1 MKSEVG
7 AATGG
12 NGCSGLDGAEDYGT
26 KCGSAVLAEETI
38 HTGGDSGM
46 GAEKRVGLDAG
57 TAAGGIAETER
68 SGADS
73 GAAEGGV

>member
-12 NGCSGLDGAEDYGT
+12 NGCPGLDEADDYGT
-26 KCGSAVLAEETI
+26 QCESAILAEETI
-38 HTGGDSGM
+38 HTEGDFGM
-46 GAEKRVGLDAG
+46 GAEKRVGLDDG
-57 TAAGGIAETER
+57 TAADGIAEKER